1 MKMTQDYVTIRKE
14 KFNILGHEV
23 NAITELFSDEYLDSD
38 RFQSRCLRCCFYTKR
53 EFLDRA
59 PCFCDYIKCNGIS
72 RDRQTHFEII
82 N

>member
-1 MKMTQDYVTIRKE
+1 MTQDYVTIKEE

-23 NAITELFSDEYLDSD
+23 KAVTELFSDEYLESD

-53 EFLDRA
+53 EFLNRT
-59 PCFCDYIKCNGIS
+59 PRFCDYIHCNWFS
-72 RDRQTHFEII
+72 QDRQTHFEII

>member
-1 MKMTQDYVTIRKE
+1 MTQDYVTVREE

-23 NAITELFSDEYLDSD
+23 KAVTELFSDEYLNSD
-38 RFQSRCLRCCFYTKR
+38 RFQSTCLRCCFYTKR
-53 EFLDRA
+53 EFLDRT
-59 PCFCDYIKCNGIS
+59 PRFCDYIKCYSIS

>member
-1 MKMTQDYVTIRKE
+1 MTQDYVIVRKE

-38 RFQSRCLRCCFYTKR
+38 RFQSRCLRCCFYNKR
-53 EFLDRA
+53 EFLDRT
-59 PCFCDYIKCNGIS
+59 PNFCDYIKCSDFIGC
-72 RDRQTHFEII
+72 DRQTHFELI